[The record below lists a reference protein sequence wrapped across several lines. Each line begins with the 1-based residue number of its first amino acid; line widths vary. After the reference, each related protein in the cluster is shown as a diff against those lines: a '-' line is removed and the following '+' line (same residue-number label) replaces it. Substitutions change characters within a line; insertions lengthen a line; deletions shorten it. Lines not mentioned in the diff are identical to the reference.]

1 MYCILIIENRRIL
14 YVIFIMIL
22 IYIVWSQRC
31 SSELDDNEMID
42 SLFELNWFHFCD
54 FRDYS

>member
-1 MYCILIIENRRIL
+1 
-14 YVIFIMIL
+14 MIL